1 LRVRQVFKEFAIYG
15 VADIILRAASFFTL
29 PIYTRLF
36 TPEDY
41 GIWSFVMTTVGLVS
55 GVLALGGDS
64 AYARFF
70 FEAKTLREKQII
82 TSTWIGFLGLWSLAV
97 VVVCL
102 PFTGLFSHWSFG
114 VTDYGLLFVLALW
127 AAPLTLINGLCGQVL
142 RNQFRA
148 SLFASLNT
156 LTTLLS
162 IGLSLVAVLW
172 LRLGIAGLM
181 IGALAAALVMLPI
194 RLWTARA
201 LLRPRFSW
209 RQLGQLLAYGVPL
222 VPVSIAYWVFVASD
236 RLVLGKLST
245 LEQVGLY
252 TVANNLTSTLTF
264 INSALGQAWSPHAIR
279 AYEDQRAAAPALFG
293 RVMTYILL
301 GFGLLC
307 VVITAFAHEALIL
320 LSTPPFYGAAV
331 AVGPLAFAMLAL
343 ASTQVTALSISLV
356 KKTHYLSLYSWLAAL
371 LNLGLNL
378 WLVPRWGMIAASWS
392 TAGAYLFLTL
402 GYLVTSQRLWPVAYE
417 TRRALT
423 ITALTLLFT
432 ILAAW
437 APTLPLLVSI
447 PLKVGYVLLY
457 VGALVALG
465 ALDHAAWRRLR
476 TLISGKVGAL
486 VQTRP
491 SSTEAGDGQ
500 GAAS

>member
-1 LRVRQVFKEFAIYG
+1 MKFRQLFKEFAIYG

-41 GIWSFVMTTVGLVS
+41 GIWSFVMTVVGLLS

-70 FEAKTLREKQII
+70 FEAKTLHEKQTI
-82 TSTWIGFLGLWSLAV
+82 TSTWIGFLSLWSVAV
-97 VVVCL
+97 VLICL

-127 AAPLTLINGLCGQVL
+127 AAPLTLINSLCGQVL

-148 SLFASLNT
+148 SFFASLNM

-162 IGLSLVAVLW
+162 IGLSLLAVLV

-181 IGALAAALVMLPI
+181 VGALAAALIMLPV
-194 RLWTARA
+194 RLWTARE
-201 LLRPRFSW
+201 LLRPIFSW
-209 RQLGQLLAYGVPL
+209 GQLRQLLSYGVPL
-222 VPVSIAYWVFVASD
+222 VPVSIAYWIFVASD

-252 TVANNLTSTLTF
+252 TVASNLTSTLTF

-279 AYEDQRAAAPALFG
+279 AYENQREAAPVLFG

-307 VVITAFAHEALIL
+307 VMITAFAREALIL
-320 LSTPPFYGAAV
+320 LSTPPFYAAAT
-331 AVGPLAFAMLAL
+331 AVGPLAFAMVAL

-356 KKTHYLSLYSWLAAL
+356 KKTQYLSLFSWLAAL
-371 LNLGLNL
+371 LNLSLNV
-378 WLVPRWGMIAASWS
+378 WLVPRWGMSAASWS

-417 TRRALT
+417 MRRSLT
-423 ITALTLLFT
+423 IAGLTLFFT
-432 ILAAW
+432 LLAGW
-437 APTLPLLVSI
+437 APALPLLLSI
-447 PLKVGYVLLY
+447 ALKAAYVLLY
-457 VGALVALG
+457 VGALVLFG
-465 ALDHAAWRRLR
+465 ALDGAAWQRLR
-476 TLISGKVGAL
+476 TLVGGKMRATL
-486 VQTRP
+486 RPRP
-491 SSTEAGDGQ
+491 SVPADDQQ
-500 GAAS
+500 GASL